1 MFLFCLVLAFWGD
14 SGKKVSHHFHTNS
27 KEMMSTE
34 RATPSIMVQNKDLR
48 NKDRKLIKR
57 ETNENRN
64 QNSKFE
70 NE

>member
-34 RATPSIMVQNKDLR
+34 RATPSIMVQLLGTK
-48 NKDRKLIKR
+48 I
-57 ETNENRN
+57 EN
-64 QNSKFE
+64 
-70 NE
+70 